1 MLLVCPDTQDRTGLV
16 KGYRYTF
23 SVSIKDGALQGD
35 YGAPGHPAS
44 VAHAGQVGDDGTLEI
59 KATGNTGRS
68 DFSVGKVAQGTHCN
82 YTMLGRLEGSRGEA
96 TRRELRPCTATVSR
110 L

>member
-1 MLLVCPDTQDRTGLV
+1 M
-16 KGYRYTF
+16 
-23 SVSIKDGALQGD
+23 LQGE

-44 VAHAGQVGDDGTLEI
+44 VAYSGQVGDDGKLEI

-68 DFSVGKVAQGTHCN
+68 DLSVGKVAQGTHYG
-82 YTMLGRLEGSRGEA
+82 YTMQGKLEGSRGQA
-96 TRRELRPCTATVSR
+96 TRRELRPCTADLSKQ